1 MAYAGMGAHYNTFQ
15 LKGKQED
22 SIGQNRSII
31 ALDHLQLVIPY
42 LAATYLM
49 LLEMSEQP
57 KWLGLSFRNG
67 FKQALGQSRDF
78 LTICMLQLNLTNAPN
93 TCSIFQQCCPLAAN
107 ARYKTMHNTTAT
119 TVLSQ
124 ENTPYCTNSMRKTT
138 FTWTTICM
146 TLRSSS
152 AVSSFLRIGSPPEA
166 WKGLFWWLRQV
177 KLPQLCKLQQRFT
190 KWSDLLHHSL
200 NIFYNM
206 FRV

>member
-1 MAYAGMGAHYNTFQ
+1 MNRQTVTVRLPPPTVPRFHGSTVPTVPTVQPWNRGAKPWATVPRSTVGTVGTVNRGNRAYAGMGAHYNTFQ

-31 ALDHLQLVIPY
+31 VLDHLQLVIPY

-124 ENTPYCTNSMRKTT
+124 ENTP
-138 FTWTTICM
+138 
-146 TLRSSS
+146 
-152 AVSSFLRIGSPPEA
+152 
-166 WKGLFWWLRQV
+166 
-177 KLPQLCKLQQRFT
+177 
-190 KWSDLLHHSL
+190 H
-200 NIFYNM
+200 
-206 FRV
+206 